1 MIITAQQ
8 TNLRQSSRKVRL
20 VANQVK
26 KLGLN
31 QAIEQLAIIQ
41 RRSSLAIL
49 KVIKQA
55 IANAV
60 NNNHLDI
67 DQLVLTD
74 IIVSDG
80 PIYKRMRAVSRG
92 RGHAI
97 EKRTCHVKVFL
108 SIKDETKN
116 DTVKE
121 VKKEV
126 SQKEA
131 VVKPVAAAAAKEV
144 SSTPVAVKKTATKK
158 TTEKGK

>member
-8 TNLRQSSRKVRL
+8 TNIRQSSRKVRL

-55 IANAV
+55 LANAV
-60 NNNHLDI
+60 NNSHLDI
-67 DQLVLTD
+67 EELVLTD

-80 PIYKRMRAVSRG
+80 PTYKRMRAVSRG

-97 EKRTCHVKVFL
+97 EKRTCHVKVTL
-108 SIKDETKN
+108 STKDSAKKDE
-116 DTVKE
+116 VKSEKAAE
-121 VKKEV
+121 VK
-126 SQKEA
+126 S
-131 VVKPVAAAAAKEV
+131 AATAATTEV
-144 SSTPVAVKKTATKK
+144 SSTPIVAKKTASKK

>member
-8 TNLRQSSRKVRL
+8 TNIRQSSRKVRL

-55 IANAV
+55 LANAV

-67 DQLVLTD
+67 DQLLLAD

-97 EKRTCHVKVFL
+97 EKRTCHVKVTL
-108 SIKDETKN
+108 TVKAEEKSDET
-116 DTVKE
+116 V
-121 VKKEV
+121 
-126 SQKEA
+126 KEA
-131 VVKPVAAAAAKEV
+131 VVKPVAVPATTEV
-144 SSTPVAVKKTATKK
+144 SSTPVAAKKTASKK